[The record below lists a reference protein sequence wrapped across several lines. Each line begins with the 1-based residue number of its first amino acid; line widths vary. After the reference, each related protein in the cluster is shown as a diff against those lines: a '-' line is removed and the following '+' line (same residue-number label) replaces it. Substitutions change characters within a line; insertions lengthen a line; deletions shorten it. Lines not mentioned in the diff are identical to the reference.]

1 MPIKQEGEENA
12 KSKATRKASS
22 RGLSLVLHT
31 IQDKEGKEVRVQS
44 WRIPGQ
50 PDAFWGTRQ
59 IKFLS
64 SYTLADV
71 IDYKKVTLQN
81 VESTQ

>member
-22 RGLSLVLHT
+22 RGLNT

-64 SYTLADV
+64 SYTLASRADV